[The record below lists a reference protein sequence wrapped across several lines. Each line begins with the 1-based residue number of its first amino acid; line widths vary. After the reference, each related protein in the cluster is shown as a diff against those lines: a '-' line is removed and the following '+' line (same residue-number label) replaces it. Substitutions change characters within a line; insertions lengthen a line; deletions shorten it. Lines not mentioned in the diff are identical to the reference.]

1 MICQT
6 SLELG
11 LEDSELRDEFSSEI
25 SGIADVRQGK
35 KVRASKP
42 PFLLLLKSNRF

>member
-1 MICQT
+1 MV
-6 SLELG
+6 ELG

-35 KVRASKP
+35 KVP
-42 PFLLLLKSNRF
+42 PFLLLLKI